1 MERET
6 RLIFFFVIL
15 AALLL
20 MVIIWYVR
28 NARRQT
34 SATGQLKQR
43 YDQAILDGNKRLA
56 LQLGR
61 EYYSRSRR
69 SGVLTVYD
77 ELAIANDLST
87 TESRRSEN

>member
-6 RLIFFFVIL
+6 EVTFFFVVL

-20 MVIIWYVR
+20 SAIIWYVR
-28 NARRQT
+28 SARRQT
-34 SATGQLKQR
+34 TATDELKQR

-61 EYYSRSRR
+61 EYYSRHQGKTAS
-69 SGVLTVYD
+69 
-77 ELAIANDLST
+77 
-87 TESRRSEN
+87 